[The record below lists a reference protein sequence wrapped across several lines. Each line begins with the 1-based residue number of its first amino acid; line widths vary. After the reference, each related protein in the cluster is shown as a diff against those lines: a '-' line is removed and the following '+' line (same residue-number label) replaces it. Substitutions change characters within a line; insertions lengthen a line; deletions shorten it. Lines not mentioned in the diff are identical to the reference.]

1 VTCSLVHYL
10 TIDETMRTVM
20 ISVIHYL
27 DSYVKRDN
35 TWLIRQRQVM
45 IQWSETRTL
54 ITG

>member
-1 VTCSLVHYL
+1 
-10 TIDETMRTVM
+10 MRTVM
-20 ISVIHYL
+20 ISAIHYL